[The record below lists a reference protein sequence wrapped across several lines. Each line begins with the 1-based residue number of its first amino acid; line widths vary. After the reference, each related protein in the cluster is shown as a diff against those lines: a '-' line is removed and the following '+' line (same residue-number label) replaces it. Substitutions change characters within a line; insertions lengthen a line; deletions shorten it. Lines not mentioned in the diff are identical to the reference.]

1 MIRSLAFGVTA
12 LLTLALAPAAFA
24 FDSTQTFHKGAFV
37 ISPEASYGQQFNLED
52 KRVFSDIEFVNGG
65 VRLGWLPFAPAGPG
79 PLHGSF
85 EVGLEPVY
93 QRYLDPNDAFFAG
106 LGLTLRYHFLPLG
119 RFVPYVEGAGF
130 AGGTDLRVRE
140 IDSDFTFMVWL
151 GAGAS
156 FFVTDR
162 AALYAGYRWTHV
174 SNGNT
179 KDPNRG
185 FEANTAVVGMSFFFE

>member
-1 MIRSLAFGVTA
+1 MIRSLTFGVTA
-12 LLTLALAPAAFA
+12 LLTLALAPAALA

-37 ISPEASYGQQFNLED
+37 ISPEASYGRQFNLED
-52 KRVFSDIEFVNGG
+52 QRVFSDIEFVNGG

-93 QRYLDPNDAFFAG
+93 QRYLDPHDAFFAG

-162 AALYAGYRWTHV
+162 AALYAGYRWTHI

>member
-1 MIRSLAFGVTA
+1 MIRSLMFGVTA
-12 LLTLALAPAAFA
+12 LLMLALAPAAFA

-37 ISPEASYGQQFNLED
+37 ISPEASYGQQFNLENQ
-52 KRVFSDIEFVNGG
+52 RVFSDIEFVNGG

-93 QRYLDPNDAFFAG
+93 QRYLEPNDAFFAG

-185 FEANTAVVGMSFFFE
+185 FEANTAVVGMSFFFK

>member
-1 MIRSLAFGVTA
+1 MIRSLTFGVTA
-12 LLTLALAPAAFA
+12 LLMLALAPAAFA

-52 KRVFSDIEFVNGG
+52 QRVFSDIEFVNGG

-79 PLHGSF
+79 PLQGSF

>member
-1 MIRSLAFGVTA
+1 MIRSLTFGVTA
-12 LLTLALAPAAFA
+12 LLMLALAPATFA

-93 QRYLDPNDAFFAG
+93 QRYLEPNDAFFAG

-185 FEANTAVVGMSFFFE
+185 FEANTAVVGMSFFFK

>member
-1 MIRSLAFGVTA
+1 MIRSLTVGVTA

-24 FDSTQTFHKGAFV
+24 FDSSHTFHKGAFV

-52 KRVFSDIEFVNGG
+52 KRVFSDIKFVNGG
-65 VRLGWLPFAPAGPG
+65 VRMGWLPFAPAGPG

-93 QRYLDPNDAFFAG
+93 QRYLDPHDAFFAG

-119 RFVPYVEGAGF
+119 RFVPYVEGAAF
-130 AGGTDLRVRE
+130 AGGTDLRVIE

-185 FEANTAVVGMSFFFE
+185 FEANTAVVGMSIFFE

>member
-1 MIRSLAFGVTA
+1 MIRSLTFGVTA
-12 LLTLALAPAAFA
+12 LLMLALAPAAFA

-37 ISPEASYGQQFNLED
+37 ISPEVSYGQQFNLED

-93 QRYLDPNDAFFAG
+93 QRYLEPNDAFFAG

>member
-1 MIRSLAFGVTA
+1 MIRSLTFGVTG
-12 LLTLALAPAAFA
+12 LLMLALAPAAFA

-37 ISPEASYGQQFNLED
+37 ISPEVSYGQQFNLED

-65 VRLGWLPFAPAGPG
+65 VRLGWLPLAPVGPG

-130 AGGTDLRVRE
+130 AGGTDLRVKE

>member
-1 MIRSLAFGVTA
+1 MIRSLTFGVTA
-12 LLTLALAPAAFA
+12 LLMLALAPAAFA

-37 ISPEASYGQQFNLED
+37 ISPEASYGQQFNLENQ
-52 KRVFSDIEFVNGG
+52 RVFSDIEFVNGG

-93 QRYLDPNDAFFAG
+93 QRYLEPNDAFFAG